1 MTVGFGSDGVSVN
14 ESSEQFRVCVVKDH
28 QALQDIMVTIDALD
42 VTAISGSGL

>member
-14 ESSEQFRVCVVKDH
+14 ESSEQFRVCVVKDR